1 MGVMDMFNNL
11 MGNNSQPVAAQTPN
25 GPAPEGNIPASA
37 ATNSATVSNATTAPN
52 GTVPV
57 VTADAMKSPLDQFNT
72 LWETDP
78 NAVTPPASMFA
89 SLDSRKV
96 METASKVDFTKVVSP
111 ELMQKI
117 NGGGEGAMQAMM
129 EAMGKM
135 SQMSF
140 AQSALATTKIVEQA
154 LKEQETKYNS
164 ELPNHIKRQTV
175 SNTLR
180 DENPALSHPAAQPIL
195 EAIKTQM
202 TAKYPN
208 ATASEVAGMAKDYL
222 ASFATAVSPVKVKD
236 DTSDGKQGGT
246 DFSSWDSF

>member
-1 MGVMDMFNNL
+1 MSIMDMFSKIT
-11 MGNNSQPVAAQTPN
+11 GSAPAAPANS
-25 GPAPEGNIPASA
+25 GPATEGNIPASA
-37 ATNSATVSNATTAPN
+37 EFNSATVSNAATAPN
-52 GTVPV
+52 GAVPA

-78 NAVTPPASMFA
+78 NAAKPAESMFA
-89 SLDSRKV
+89 SLDSKKV

-140 AQSALATTKIVEQA
+140 AQSAMATTKIVEQA

-202 TAKYPN
+202 TSKFPN
-208 ATASEVAGMAKDYL
+208 ATASEVASMAKDYL
-222 ASFATAVSPVKVKD
+222 ASFASAVSPVKTTTD
-236 DTSDGKQGGT
+236 DNTNGKQGGT
-246 DFSSWDSF
+246 DFSNWDQF

>member
-1 MGVMDMFNNL
+1 MSIMDMFSKITGTNNAPATA
-11 MGNNSQPVAAQTPN
+11 NPN
-25 GPAPEGNIPASA
+25 APATEGNIAASA
-37 ATNSATVSNATTAPN
+37 AVNSATVSNAATAPN
-52 GTVPV
+52 GAVPAVTV
-57 VTADAMKSPLDQFNT
+57 DAMKSPLDDFKT

-78 NAVTPPASMFA
+78 NAAKPAESMFA
-89 SLDSRKV
+89 SLDSKKV

-111 ELMQKI
+111 ELLAKI

-140 AQSALATTKIVEQA
+140 AQSAMATTKIVEQA

-202 TAKYPN
+202 TSKFPN
-208 ATASEVAGMAKDYL
+208 ATASEVASMAKDYL
-222 ASFATAVSPVKVKD
+222 ASFASAVSPVKTTT
-236 DTSDGKQGGT
+236 DTNDTKQGGT
-246 DFSSWDSF
+246 DFSNWDSF